1 MKKSA
6 LFFVIFFVGFFGA
19 FSQVRVEY
27 NETRKLLTEEGVFPS
42 KTDYPDI
49 RLPKFDFTTL
59 REKSVKLDP
68 NIPFQ
73 FGKAFDMD
81 LSLDD
86 GKWYESPGGK
96 VWKLRITSDN
106 SYSLNLV
113 FSKLNLGEGARMY
126 IYNDQRNM
134 LVGPFDNN
142 NTKINE
148 VLITDLIKGSSIT
161 VELYEPEMSSNS
173 ELVISKVIHGFIDT
187 FSVGFG
193 QSANC
198 NIDVDCPVGQPFGLE
213 SNSVSRILINNGQS
227 FCSGALINNTC
238 NDFTPFL
245 LTANHCLVGNPGD
258 FVFRFQYR
266 SPSPQCDGQGGGGD
280 SQVNIFYNGSQLAA
294 NNADTDFGLLLMNNR
309 PDHANVSFLGGQETQ
324 WVSQILRAYIIPEG
338 I

>member
-1 MKKSA
+1 M
-6 LFFVIFFVGFFGA
+6 
-19 FSQVRVEY
+19 
-27 NETRKLLTEEGVFPS
+27 TEEGVFPS

-142 NTKINE
+142 NTKIN
-148 VLITDLIKGSSIT
+148 
-161 VELYEPEMSSNS
+161 
-173 ELVISKVIHGFIDT
+173 
-187 FSVGFG
+187 
-193 QSANC
+193 
-198 NIDVDCPVGQPFGLE
+198 
-213 SNSVSRILINNGQS
+213 
-227 FCSGALINNTC
+227 
-238 NDFTPFL
+238 
-245 LTANHCLVGNPGD
+245 
-258 FVFRFQYR
+258 
-266 SPSPQCDGQGGGGD
+266 
-280 SQVNIFYNGSQLAA
+280 
-294 NNADTDFGLLLMNNR
+294 
-309 PDHANVSFLGGQETQ
+309 
-324 WVSQILRAYIIPEG
+324 
-338 I
+338 